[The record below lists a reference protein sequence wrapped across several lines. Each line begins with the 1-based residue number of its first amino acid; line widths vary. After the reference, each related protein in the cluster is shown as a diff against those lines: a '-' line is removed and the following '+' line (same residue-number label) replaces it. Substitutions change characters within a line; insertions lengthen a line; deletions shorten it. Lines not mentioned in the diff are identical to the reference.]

1 MSEVTESGYK
11 VTTTVV
17 SQSPGKINMR
27 ITHEEFCD
35 SAEEQAAKSTRIV
48 SGAFVGIMGEMQK
61 LADAVTN
68 GDPLPYP
75 KQDAA

>member
-48 SGAFVGIMGEMQK
+48 TGAFTGIMGQMQE
-61 LADAVTN
+61 LADALTE
-68 GDPLPYP
+68 GKPLPYP
-75 KQDAA
+75 RDAA